1 MLECQIYSIIYCMV
15 KNKKLFVTF
24 IFFVALL
31 LITFILNL
39 VDWNGSANV
48 KKSKIDK
55 ELKVA
60 LEYSPKD
67 IADLQQEIEEVEKL
81 YPSTNGSNDA
91 EDPMS
96 RIRQVMDNSIIIG
109 DSITEGFKA
118 YGFLDDNVVYSKI
131 GASLTT
137 VDDLFDSTSE
147 AKPECL
153 FLAFGM
159 NDIGNLGGK
168 TKDFKKIYT
177 EKIDTFM
184 KSNPKTKVVLLTIVP
199 PSENAISEKPILKN
213 YDKYNKVILE
223 IASKKKLQVVDTVK
237 ILKDHPDLHE
247 PDGIHVRSSFYPI
260 VLNQMIVK
268 AGLNK

>member
-1 MLECQIYSIIYCMV
+1 MV
-15 KNKKLFVTF
+15 KNKKLFIIF

-39 VDWNGSANV
+39 IDWNGSANV

-67 IADLQQEIEEVEKL
+67 IADLQQEIEEVESL
-81 YPSTNGSNDA
+81 YPSSSSANDA
-91 EDPMS
+91 KDPMLQ
-96 RIRQVMDNSIIIG
+96 IRQYMSNSIIIG

-137 VDDLFDSTSE
+137 VDDLFDSASE

-168 TKDFKKIYT
+168 TKEFKNIYT
-177 EKIDTFM
+177 EKINDFM
-184 KSNPKTKVVLLTIVP
+184 KSNPKTKVVLITIVP

-213 YDKYNKVILE
+213 YDEYNKVIYK
-223 IASKKKLQVVDTVK
+223 IASKKKLQVVDTAK
-237 ILKDHPDLHE
+237 ILNDHPNLHE

-260 VLNQMIVK
+260 VLNQMIMK